1 MFFLR
6 CFLTYI
12 FIDISILLQTLLLSS
27 LTLTHTLSL
36 LFLFCRKKH
45 TLIPLEFEIVNVFT
59 GVSIGSGKGK
69 IGPLQRRALDSIFT
83 ITEKPSRGMAL
94 HIASELGLH
103 YLTVKNFFSNGR
115 RRLRR
120 AAAKL
125 SDPERSKREN
135 ERRKEK
141 RRLTALA
148 SAALANG
155 HSRVGAISG
164 GMGAKSVAASVPT
177 VDSTS
182 NNQAQLVS
190 PERKALM
197 EKLADK
203 VQRRSGAAQR
213 SLAADLELPSQRHQA
228 HTLDLLATPHMD
240 THTRLEELQPHMD
253 TADMDLHTHTN
264 SLDVQTLPTDIY
276 TPHADMQT
284 PHTDIYTQHMDTT
297 TPPTDLYTP
306 KNDLHTPTA
315 VDTPTPQDFLTT
327 TDSQDLHHQTDS
339 WTLF

>member
-1 MFFLR
+1 M
-6 CFLTYI
+6 
-12 FIDISILLQTLLLSS
+12 
-27 LTLTHTLSL
+27 
-36 LFLFCRKKH
+36 
-45 TLIPLEFEIVNVFT
+45 FT

-148 SAALANG
+148 SAALASG
-155 HSRVGAISG
+155 HSRIGGISG
-164 GMGAKSVAASVPT
+164 GMGAKAMAPSVPA
-177 VDSTS
+177 VDSPS
-182 NNQAQLVS
+182 NNQTQLVS

-197 EKLADK
+197 VKLADK

-213 SLAADLELPSQRHQA
+213 SLAVDLELPPQHQA
-228 HTLDLLATPHMD
+228 HIPHTLDLLTTPHMD

-253 TADMDLHTHTN
+253 TPDMDLHTPQTHTN
-264 SLDVQTLPTDIY
+264 TLDIQTLPTDLY

-284 PHTDIYTQHMDTT
+284 PHTDIYTQHIDTTT

-327 TDSQDLHHQTDS
+327 TGSQDLHHHHHQTDT